1 MKRILTKFWM
11 KTPVGKLEFNR
22 RGIFTWEMCGTKG
35 GFERRLVELSS
46 ILPTSRAVIHAFG
59 WITAPE
65 IYIPYGEVYEEIAA
79 VPGPKRHWYTAQAL
93 NGGVGRPE
101 GRIQRQ
107 GMNRRK
113 GDRPKPAKIEPLIR
127 LHGTSHLPGIPHVGG
142 AVWALKEGRDTLIFT
157 SKEDL
162 EAYCAQQLEKI

>member
-1 MKRILTKFWM
+1 MKRLLTKFWM

-22 RGIFTWEMCGTKG
+22 RGPFTWEMYGTKG
-35 GFERRLVELSS
+35 EFEARRAQLDT
-46 ILPTSRAVIHAFG
+46 IDPTSRAVIRAFDWPTVQG
-59 WITAPE
+59 VFEPYGRTYEEIKTAPE
-65 IYIPYGEVYEEIAA
+65 
-79 VPGPKRHWYTAQAL
+79 PKRYWYTARAL
-93 NGGVGRPE
+93 NERLGRPE

-127 LHGTSHLPGIPHVGG
+127 LHCTSHLPGIPHVGG

-162 EAYCAQQLEKI
+162 EAYCSQQLEKI